1 VATLT
6 VWRYDTPLGANAG
19 EVRLKALRRRG
30 ALTVHDAVTVAWLPG
45 SHEPL
50 IGHLHHASASAAGKG
65 SALGA
70 LVGMLVLAPAV
81 GAVVGAGAAT
91 LARRLRG
98 SGIDQAF
105 LDEIAAH
112 LQPGCSALLVL
123 SSDVDLDAVR
133 PVVERGL
140 ATGQMVLLH
149 AEVSED
155 VPAAIREAV
164 REFETPP
171 GRAT

>member
-30 ALTVHDAVTVAWLPG
+30 ALTVHDAITVAWLPG
-45 SHEPL
+45 SHQPR
-50 IGHLHHASASAAGKG
+50 IGHVHHASASAAGKE
-65 SALGA
+65 SVLGA
-70 LVGMLVLAPAV
+70 LVGMLVLAPAN
-81 GAVVGAGAAT
+81 GAAAGAGAAT

-112 LQPGCSALLVL
+112 LQPGSSALLVL
-123 SSDVDLDAVR
+123 SSDADLDAVR

-140 ATGQMVLLH
+140 ATGHMVLLH
-149 AEVSED
+149 AELSEGA
-155 VPAAIREAV
+155 PAAIREAV
-164 REFETPP
+164 REFESPSDE
-171 GRAT
+171 AT